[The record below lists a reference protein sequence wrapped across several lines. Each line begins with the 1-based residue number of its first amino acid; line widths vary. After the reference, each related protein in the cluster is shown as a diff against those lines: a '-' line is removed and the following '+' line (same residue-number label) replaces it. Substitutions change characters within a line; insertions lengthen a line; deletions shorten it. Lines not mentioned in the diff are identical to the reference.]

1 MATAKPRTRR
11 PSRMISGGLLCGLA
25 LVAALAAA
33 LLAPAVASA
42 QSLIRDTEIEEI
54 LRKDADPIFKAA
66 GLDPKSVK
74 LNLVNDKELN
84 AFVTQGQ
91 QIFLNTGFIQETAT
105 PNQLLGVVAH
115 ETGHIAG
122 GHVARQGEMMR
133 AGMRPML
140 LTMGLGLLSA
150 LAGEPGGAAA
160 LMASSS
166 QFGMLDILKHSR
178 GQEGSADQAAVGYL
192 ERAGHSGKGLVEFFD
207 NFRYQQVFSEAR
219 RYKYFQSHPLSSD
232 RISALRGRV
241 ERQSNYDKPDSP
253 EALAQHALVK
263 AKLDAFLNPP
273 AQTYVK
279 YKEKDPSFPA
289 RYARAIAYYRASES
303 KHALTA
309 IDALLGEQPN
319 NPYLHELKG
328 QVLFE
333 NGRIAE
339 SEAPHRRSVEL
350 KPDAPLLRVNL
361 GRTLVALDDPKRT
374 EEAIDQLGRALVA
387 ENDMF
392 EAWRLLAQAYDRRG
406 EPGRARLAS
415 AEAHFA
421 VKDLNQAKIFAMRA
435 RDNLTRDTPQWRR
448 ATDIVLA
455 SDPTDR
461 DLRDIARGG

>member
-1 MATAKPRTRR
+1 
-11 PSRMISGGLLCGLA
+11 
-25 LVAALAAA
+25 V
-33 LLAPAVASA
+33 LAPALFASGFASA

-54 LRKDADPIFKAA
+54 LRKEADPVFKAA
-66 GLDPKSVK
+66 GLQPKDVK
-74 LNLVNDKELN
+74 LHIVNDKELN

-91 QIFLNTGFIQETAT
+91 QMFLNTGFIQETAS

-122 GHVARQGEMMR
+122 SHVARQGEMMR

-150 LAGEPGGAAA
+150 LAGEPAGAAA
-160 LMASSS
+160 LLASSS
-166 QFGMLDILKHSR
+166 QFGMLNILKHSR

-232 RISALRGRV
+232 RIAALRSRV
-241 ERQSNYDKPDSP
+241 ERQPNYAKPDSS
-253 EALAQHALVK
+253 EALAGHTLMK

-279 YKEKDPSFPA
+279 YKENDPSFPA
-289 RYARAIAYYRASES
+289 RYARAIAYYRASEAT
-303 KHALTA
+303 HALAA
-309 IDALLGEQPN
+309 IDALLREQPD

-333 NGRIAE
+333 NGKVAE

-350 KPDAPLLRVNL
+350 KSDAPLLRVNL

-374 EEAIDQLGRALVA
+374 DEAIQQLDRALQV
-387 ENDMF
+387 ENDLF

-406 EPGRARLAS
+406 DPGRARLAS

-421 VKDLNQAKIFAMRA
+421 VRDLGQAKIFAMRA
-435 RDNLTRDTPQWRR
+435 RDKLNRDTPQWRR

-461 DLRDIARGG
+461 DLRDIGRGG

>member
-1 MATAKPRTRR
+1 MALPYPIRA
-11 PSRMISGGLLCGLA
+11 LA
-25 LVAALAAA
+25 AAAALAAA
-33 LLAPAVASA
+33 TLAPALGSA

-54 LRKDADPIFKAA
+54 LRKDIDPIFKAA
-66 GLDPKSVK
+66 GLNPSDVK
-74 LNLVNDKELN
+74 LHLVNDKELN

-91 QIFLNTGFIQETAT
+91 QMFLHTGLILETEN

-115 ETGHIAG
+115 ETGHMAG
-122 GHVARQGEMMR
+122 GHLARQGEMMR

-160 LMASSS
+160 LLASSS
-166 QFGMLDILKHSR
+166 QFGMMGVLKHSR
-178 GQEGSADQAAVGYL
+178 GNEGSADQAAVGYL
-192 ERAGHSGKGLVEFFD
+192 ERSGHSGKGLVEFFN

-232 RISALRGRV
+232 RIAALEGPVR
-241 ERQSNYDKPDSP
+241 RQPNYEKVDSD
-253 EALAQHALVK
+253 EDLRDHAVMQ

-279 YKEKDPSFPA
+279 YKEKDPAFPA
-289 RYARAIAYYRASES
+289 RYARAIAYYRASEPA
-303 KHALTA
+303 HALAA
-309 IDALLGEQPN
+309 IDALLKEQPN

-333 NGRIAE
+333 NSRVAE

-361 GRTLVALDDPKRT
+361 GRTLVALDDPKRRD
-374 EEAIDQLGRALVA
+374 EAIVELNRVVA
-387 ENDMF
+387 ADSDMY
-392 EAWRLLAQAYDRRG
+392 EAWRLLAQAYDRKG

-421 VKDLNQAKIFAMRA
+421 VKDLKQAKVFAMRA
-435 RDNLTRDTPQWRR
+435 REQLTSDTPLWRR

-455 SDPTDR
+455 SEPDRR
-461 DLRDIARGG
+461 DLRDLARDG